1 MSQQTMKTLLERY
14 RGELEDCFATA
25 AQDQAI
31 PDSLAEAMRYSLMAG
46 GKRIRP
52 VLCLVWHEL
61 LGGSRGAIM
70 DFAAA
75 LELIHTYSLVHDDLP
90 AMDDDAVRRGQ
101 PSNHARFGE
110 PLAILAGDGLLTEA
124 MHLML
129 AADTDPSRVVRAA
142 REVTRAAGPR
152 GMVGGQV
159 LDMALSGAP
168 PGDLEQLKTMHRMK
182 TGAMLRAACT
192 SGAILAGASS
202 ADLERAGSYG
212 TDLGLAFQVADDIL
226 DIEGDEAKLG
236 KPVGSDERMNKSTY
250 PGLLGLEASRR
261 MAQDLSERAVQALK
275 GYAGERAE
283 FLADLARYVAQR
295 TE

>member
-1 MSQQTMKTLLERY
+1 MKTTLDLYRREMEDYFEAALLHE
-14 RGELEDCFATA
+14 AV
-25 AQDQAI
+25 
-31 PDSLAEAMRYSLMAG
+31 PDKLGEAMRYSLMAG

-61 LGGSRGAIM
+61 LGGRRKDIA

-90 AMDDDAVRRGQ
+90 AMDDDAYRRGQ

-110 PLAILAGDGLLTEA
+110 PMAILAGDGLLTEA

-129 AADTDPSRVVRAA
+129 TPDMPPFRVVSAC

-159 LDMALSGAP
+159 LDMGLNGP
-168 PGDLEQLKTMHRMK
+168 LPGNLEQLKTMHGMK

-192 SGAILAGASS
+192 SGALLAGASS
-202 ADLERAGSYG
+202 PDLERAASYG
-212 TDLGLAFQVADDIL
+212 ENLGLAFQVADDIL
-226 DIEGDEAKLG
+226 DIEGDEAKMG
-236 KPVGSDERMNKSTY
+236 KPVGSDERKQKSTY
-250 PGLLGLEASRR
+250 PGLLGLEPSRR
-261 MAQDLSERAVQALK
+261 MGRDLAERAVEAIGTYSGDQ
-275 GYAGERAE
+275 AE
-283 FLADLARYVAQR
+283 FLVDLARYVVRR